1 MKFHRMFVEVSFV
14 LSLMN
19 VIEKEGMS
27 MNLQIKSSI
36 AFGYK
41 NFFRQKNNNLCENM

>member
-19 VIEKEGMS
+19 VIEKDGTS

-36 AFGYK
+36 ASGYK
-41 NFFRQKNNNLCENM
+41 KIFRQKNNNLCENM